1 MTKRELV
8 NIPTAKAGGLQKYY
22 WKEAARYWLR
32 KTGRRKR
39 LIPWI
44 NPEVSAASFWMNKTI
59 IIYQNYGVTGAEK
72 RNVYT
77 YGTPHGNAV
86 CWDQIIVEI
95 PDGWKFYESQTGSG
109 CVETPWGQRYLIGEV
124 LCGNREPH
132 FSAYTTARKKVS
144 IKLNVVASEECRKSA
159 AKLLPE
165 GWQWIDCYDG
175 SGCLQS
181 PEGVD
186 VYSYDILTGEYRHE
200 DGNWSRWKECSESMN
215 LSGFKEFAEK
225 EVLNRLQNGVGKGME
240 KTIYCVHC
248 NLCYEMDNDAMVID
262 EVVLNLKL
270 LPGICT
276 EDISV
281 NIVESKDTDNEYS
294 DKFYIISAS
303 FRIVGNEGTIREEV
317 ENVMGFMGV
326 DDIRISKCCI

>member
-1 MTKRELV
+1 MTKRERV
-8 NIPTAKAGGLQKYY
+8 NILTAKAGGLQKNY

-144 IKLNVVASEECRKSA
+144 IKL
-159 AKLLPE
+159 
-165 GWQWIDCYDG
+165 
-175 SGCLQS
+175 
-181 PEGVD
+181 
-186 VYSYDILTGEYRHE
+186 T
-200 DGNWSRWKECSESMN
+200 
-215 LSGFKEFAEK
+215 
-225 EVLNRLQNGVGKGME
+225 
-240 KTIYCVHC
+240 HC
-248 NLCYEMDNDAMVID
+248 A
-262 EVVLNLKL
+262 
-270 LPGICT
+270 T
-276 EDISV
+276 
-281 NIVESKDTDNEYS
+281 
-294 DKFYIISAS
+294 
-303 FRIVGNEGTIREEV
+303 
-317 ENVMGFMGV
+317 
-326 DDIRISKCCI
+326 